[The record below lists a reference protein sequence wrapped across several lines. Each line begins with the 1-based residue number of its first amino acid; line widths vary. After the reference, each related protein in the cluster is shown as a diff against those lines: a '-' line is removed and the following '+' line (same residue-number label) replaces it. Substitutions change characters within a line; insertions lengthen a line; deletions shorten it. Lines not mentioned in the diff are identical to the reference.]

1 MIDEGLVLLGAWAEL
16 LALLCVLA
24 YFLLRGRA

>member
-16 LALLCVLA
+16 LALLGVLA
-24 YFLLRGRA
+24 YFLLRRRT